1 MMDSKSL
8 LESSFSTISNKIIWI
23 FFLKVAYK
31 GDHKTSDLKMSST
44 YNLSISDEKTTD
56 TEEAAIAI
64 LAIHGF
70 MTTPRGSNAPAANGI
85 PIML

>member
-1 MMDSKSL
+1 
-8 LESSFSTISNKIIWI
+8 
-23 FFLKVAYK
+23 
-31 GDHKTSDLKMSST
+31 MSST
-44 YNLSISDEKTTD
+44 YNLSISDERTTD

-70 MTTPRGSNAPAANGI
+70 MTTPKGSNAPAANGI